1 MHEKYKREVESV
13 REDLVSFLREIVEIP
28 SPSCEEEV
36 VAERAKSEMERL
48 GYDEVRIDSFGN
60 VIGKV
65 GSGDK
70 IILYDSHMDTV
81 GIGDPD
87 SWSHDPYKGK
97 LEDGIIYGRGTGDNK
112 GGLASMIYGGAIA
125 QKLGML
131 EGVTLYVVGSAQEEA
146 SDGLAYKTVITEDG
160 LRPEVVVL
168 GECTGLKIYRGQ
180 RGRMEITVTTHGV
193 SGHASAPERGENAI
207 YKMTSIIKGI
217 EQLNSNLKDD
227 DFLGKGTV
235 AVTKME
241 VETPSL
247 NAIPDKALI
256 YVDRRLT
263 AGETKESALAEIT
276 KIAGSDG
283 EVEVLQYESTSYT
296 GKKDGMEKYYPTW
309 QLAPDH
315 PALQAAEA
323 AYKEIFGE
331 EPVVDKWTFST
342 NGVYT
347 AGIEGIPT
355 FGLGPSVEEV
365 THSVNEQVSIKDLVN
380 AAAFYAGYPS
390 FYSDGGG

>member
-1 MHEKYKREVESV
+1 LNEKYKKEVESV
-13 REDLVSFLREIVEIP
+13 QEDLVSFLREIVEIP
-28 SPSCEEEV
+28 SPSCEEKE
-36 VAERAKSEMERL
+36 VAERTKSEMEHL

-60 VIGKV
+60 VIGKI

-97 LEDGIIYGRGTGDNK
+97 MEDGIIYGRGTGDNK
-112 GGLASMIYGGAIA
+112 GGLASMVYGGAIA
-125 QKLGML
+125 KNMGTL
-131 EGVTLYVVGSAQEEA
+131 EGVTLYVVGSAQEEV

-160 LRPEVVVL
+160 LRPDVVVL

-180 RGRMEITVTTHGV
+180 RGRMEITVTTRGV
-193 SGHASAPERGENAI
+193 SSHGSAPERGENAI
-207 YKMTSIIKGI
+207 YKMTRIIDGIKALDPKLKG
-217 EQLNSNLKDD
+217 D

-241 VETPSL
+241 VDTPSL

-256 YVDRRLT
+256 YIDRRLT
-263 AGETKESALAEIT
+263 AGETKESALAQISEIV
-276 KIAGSDG
+276 GSDG
-283 EVEVLQYESTSYT
+283 EVEVLQYKSTSYT
-296 GKKDGMEKYYPTW
+296 GKAVGMEKYYPTW
-309 QLAPDH
+309 YLDPDH
-315 PALQAAEA
+315 PALESAKA

-331 EPVVDKWTFST
+331 EPEVDKWTFST

-347 AGIEGIPT
+347 MGIEGIPT

-365 THSVNEQVSIKDLVN
+365 THTVNDQVSVSDLLS

-390 FYSDGGG
+390 FYSNGGK

>member
-1 MHEKYKREVESV
+1 MNEKYKREVESV
-13 REDLVSFLREIVEIP
+13 EDDLVSFLRDIVAIP
-28 SPSCEEEV
+28 SPSCEEKG
-36 VAERAKSEMERL
+36 VAERTKSEMERL

-60 VIGKV
+60 VLGKIGN
-65 GSGDK
+65 GDK

-97 LEDGIIYGRGTGDNK
+97 VEDGIIYGRGTGDNK
-112 GGLASMIYGGAIA
+112 GGLASMIYGGAVA
-125 QKLGML
+125 KKMGML
-131 EGVTLYVVGSAQEEA
+131 EGVTLYVVGSAQEES

-160 LRPEVVVL
+160 LRPDVVVL

-180 RGRMEITVTTHGV
+180 RGRMEITVTTRGV
-193 SGHASAPERGENAI
+193 SSHASAPDRGENAI
-207 YKMTSIIKGI
+207 YKMTRIINEI
-217 EQLNSNLKDD
+217 EQLNFNLKDD

-241 VETPSL
+241 VDTPSL
-247 NAIPDKALI
+247 NAVPDKALI
-256 YVDRRLT
+256 YIDRRLT
-263 AGETKESALAEIT
+263 AGETKESALAEISE
-276 KIAGSDG
+276 IAGSDG

-309 QLAPDH
+309 HLEPDH
-315 PALQAAEA
+315 PVLKSAEA
-323 AYKEIFGE
+323 AYKYIFGE
-331 EPVVDKWTFST
+331 DPVVDKWTFST

-365 THSVNEQVSIKDLVN
+365 THSVNDQVSISDLVS

-390 FYSDGGG
+390 FYANGGK

>member
-1 MHEKYKREVESV
+1 MNEKYKIEVESV
-13 REDLVSFLREIVEIP
+13 QEDLVSFLREIVEIP
-28 SPSCEEEV
+28 SPSCEEKE
-36 VAERAKSEMERL
+36 VAERVKSEMEKL

-60 VIGKV
+60 VIGKL
-65 GSGDK
+65 GDGNK

-97 LEDGIIYGRGTGDNK
+97 VEDGIIYGRGTGDNK
-112 GGLASMIYGGAIA
+112 GGLASMIYGGAVA
-125 QKLGML
+125 KKMGML
-131 EGVTLYVVGSAQEEA
+131 EGVTLYVVGSAQEEV

-160 LRPEVVVL
+160 LRPDVVVL

-180 RGRMEITVTTHGV
+180 RGRMEITVTTRGL
-193 SGHASAPERGENAI
+193 SCHASAPDRGENAI
-207 YKMTSIIKGI
+207 YKMTRIINGI
-217 EQLNSNLKDD
+217 EQLNSDLKDD

-241 VETPSL
+241 VDTPSL
-247 NAIPDKALI
+247 NAIPDKAVI
-256 YVDRRLT
+256 YIDRRLT
-263 AGETKESALAEIT
+263 AGETKESALAEISE
-276 KIAGSDG
+276 IAGNDG
-283 EVEVLQYESTSYT
+283 EVEVSQYESTSYT

-309 QLAPDH
+309 HLEPGH
-315 PALQAAEA
+315 PALKAAEA
-323 AYKEIFGE
+323 AYREIFGE

-365 THSVNEQVSIKDLVN
+365 THSVNDQVSISDLLS

-390 FYSDGGG
+390 FYSNGAE